1 MSAPAQPGFIEAI
14 RALRD
19 GLRELGVPWVV
30 IGGVAVIARGVPRFT
45 ADVDATLWAAD
56 AEPERVVE
64 ALRRHAI
71 VPRIDDPIEFARQR
85 QVLLLRHTPSGVPL
99 DVSMAWLPF
108 EEAAIQHGEICD
120 FAGVAIPVA
129 RPEDLVIYKVV
140 AARARDLDDVEAL
153 LLLHGTALDVGR
165 IRRVVREFADAL
177 EDPTRVEELERLLRR
192 AGLDRPAA
200 G

>member
-1 MSAPAQPGFIEAI
+1 MSAPGQPGFIEAI

-19 GLRELGVPWVV
+19 GLQELGVPWVV

-56 AEPERVVE
+56 TGLERVVE

-71 VPRIDDPIEFARQR
+71 VPRIDDAVEFARQR
-85 QVLLLRHTPSGVPL
+85 QVLLLRHTPSGVAL

-108 EEAAIQHGEICD
+108 EEEAIRSGEICD

-129 RPEDLVIYKVV
+129 RPDDLVIYKVV

-153 LLLHGTALDVGR
+153 LLLYGTALDAER